1 MIERFLH
8 DENGPVG
15 GHSIDCVKPP
25 IGSGNILKSIYS
37 HSCLD
42 IGLFPFQDI
51 FYGLI
56 KVLPIKSGK
65 WLVPELSKIRDS
77 VERVIAIDR
86 SKLSQAFYASQQ
98 SEESQKHF

>member
-37 HSCLD
+37 DSCLD

-56 KVLPIKSGK
+56 KVLPIKNGK
-65 WLVPELSKIRDS
+65 WKIRDS
-77 VERVIAIDR
+77 VERVITIDR

-98 SEESQKHF
+98 SEESQNHF